1 MATLDE
7 KITLNLIERLN
18 KVLNDIFELSKII
31 CDGLDKEGNFKKAN
45 TILNGLKFRDDL
57 YYIDK
62 IINSYVDIIKVVDK
76 SQ

>member
-31 CDGLDKEGNFKKAN
+31 CDGLDKEENFKKAN
-45 TILNGLKFRDDL
+45 EILNGMKFRDDL
-57 YYIDK
+57 SYIDK
-62 IINSYVDIIKVVDK
+62 IIKSYIDIINNV
-76 SQ
+76 